1 MSDCRSGK
9 SKRSCFFCF
18 LQLLPWKD
26 SFVKRGKVGGQWL
39 VSSGRWRESAVL
51 QESISCSE
59 NIGQVLQS
67 VLDSWPDPRN
77 CSHFLAAARIN
88 WISLNDTFTTDLRLK
103 INFLHSGEYLKKFNF
118 CRGLYLPLLV
128 NHDQQPP
135 QLPPSLFTPIKC
147 FHYPGHQQ
155 CPVLLDCV
163 MYCLFAGFQKEADGW
178 IQKGFVA
185 KQGWSELWQ
194 LCQTKTK
201 TKSVFHKT
209 WMAGTVTTL
218 SIRWIW

>member
-1 MSDCRSGK
+1 M

-18 LQLLPWKD
+18 LQLLAWKD

-103 INFLHSGEYLKKFNF
+103 INFLHSEENIWRNSISVADCTCPSWSIMTNSHRNCHQAFLHQSSVFITLAISNALS
-118 CRGLYLPLLV
+118 CLTASCIVYLPDSKRKPMDEYKKGLWQNKDGQNCDNFV
-128 NHDQQPP
+128 KQRQR
-135 QLPPSLFTPIKC
+135 
-147 FHYPGHQQ
+147 
-155 CPVLLDCV
+155 
-163 MYCLFAGFQKEADGW
+163 QKVFSTKHGW
-178 IQKGFVA
+178 PA
-185 KQGWSELWQ
+185 LWQ
-194 LCQTKTK
+194 LYQSGEFDSCG
-201 TKSVFHKT
+201 
-209 WMAGTVTTL
+209 AY
-218 SIRWIW
+218 